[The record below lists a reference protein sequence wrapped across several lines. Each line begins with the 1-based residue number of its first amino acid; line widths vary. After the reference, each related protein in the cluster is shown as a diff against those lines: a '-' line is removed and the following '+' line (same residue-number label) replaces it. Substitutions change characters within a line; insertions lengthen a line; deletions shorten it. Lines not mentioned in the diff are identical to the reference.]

1 MDNNYITLKL
11 LLQSLENDFDKQE
24 RELIFNKLKNS
35 TPADDALLGAK
46 LILEQNNWDYKVLK
60 NAFTKTE
67 MRIENLANKKSTKKS
82 KPNYLKYAAILIP
95 FALITGYFIN
105 QSSKG
110 SIDQY
115 YIKEAGLPS
124 LMTAKK
130 TNWDELMQLY
140 KSNQFEK
147 AFVLSENIKVQKPK
161 NDTINYFQAVIA
173 YNLNKYAVAK
183 DGFENVIKNK
193 QSTFYNEAE
202 FRLGFA
208 LKNLSQNQESKLQ
221 FEMVKANNNNPYSDE
236 ADRVLKILETSK

>member
-1 MDNNYITLKL
+1 MDNNYITLKI

-46 LILEQNNWDYKVLK
+46 LILEQNNWNYKVLK
-60 NAFTKTE
+60 NALTKTE
-67 MRIENLANKKSTKKS
+67 MRIENLATKKPTQKS
-82 KPNYLKYAAILIP
+82 KFNYLKYAAVLIP
-95 FALITGYFIN
+95 IALITGYFIN

-115 YIKEAGLPS
+115 YIKESGLPS

-147 AFVLSENIKVQKPK
+147 AFALSEKIQIQKPK

-173 YNLNKYAVAK
+173 YNLKKYAVAK
-183 DGFENVIKNK
+183 DGFEKVTKNK
-193 QSTFYNEAE
+193 QSTFYNDAE

-208 LKNLSQNQESKLQ
+208 LKHLSQNQESKLQ

-236 ADRVLKILETSK
+236 AVKVLTILDTSK

>member
-60 NAFTKTE
+60 NALTKTE
-67 MRIENLANKKSTKKS
+67 MRIENLANKKSKS
-82 KPNYLKYAAILIP
+82 NYLKYAAILIP
-95 FALITGYFIN
+95 IALITGYFIN

-147 AFVLSENIKVQKPK
+147 AFALSEKIQIQKPK

-173 YNLNKYAVAK
+173 YNLKKYTVAK
-183 DGFENVIKNK
+183 DGFEKVTKNN
-193 QSTFYNEAE
+193 QSIFYNEAE

-208 LKNLSQNQESKLQ
+208 LKYLSLNQESKLQ

-236 ADRVLKILETSK
+236 AVKVLKILDTSK